1 MANHKSALKR
11 HKQSEIKRVSNAS
24 TKSSIKTLIK
34 KVKSAVDTK
43 NAEGAQEAL
52 KKAIPAI
59 DKAAS
64 KHVIHRNA
72 AARKISRLARQV
84 SRLRVS

>member
-1 MANHKSALKR
+1 MANHKSAIKR

-24 TKSSIKTLIK
+24 TKSSLKTLIK

-43 NAEGAQEAL
+43 NAEGAQDAL
-52 KKAIPAI
+52 KRAIPAI

-84 SRLRVS
+84 GRLRVS

>member
-1 MANHKSALKR
+1 MANHKSAIKR
-11 HKQSEIKRVSNAS
+11 HKQSEIRRQKNAS
-24 TKSSIKTLIK
+24 AKSALKTLVK
-34 KVKSAVDTK
+34 RVKSAVETK
-43 NAEGAQEAL
+43 SLENAQDAL
-52 KKAIPAI
+52 KKAMPAI

-84 SRLRVS
+84 NRLRVS

>member
-1 MANHKSALKR
+1 MANHKSAIKR
-11 HKQSEIKRVSNAS
+11 HGQSEIRRQKNAS
-24 TKSSIKTLIK
+24 AKSALKTLVK
-34 KVKSAVDTK
+34 RVKSAIDTK
-43 NAEGAQEAL
+43 NMEDAQDAL

-84 SRLRVS
+84 NRLRVS

>member
-1 MANHKSALKR
+1 MANHKSAIKR
-11 HKQSEIKRVSNAS
+11 HKQSEIKKVSNAS
-24 TKSSIKTLIK
+24 TKSSLKNLIK
-34 KVKSAVDTK
+34 KVKSAVETK

-52 KKAIPAI
+52 KKVIPAI

-84 SRLRVS
+84 GRLRVS

>member
-1 MANHKSALKR
+1 MANHKSAIKR
-11 HKQSEIKRVSNAS
+11 HNQSEIKRVNNAS
-24 TKSSIKTLIK
+24 TKSSLKTLIK

-43 NAEGAQEAL
+43 NAEGAQDAL
-52 KKAIPAI
+52 KRAVPAI

-84 SRLRVS
+84 GRLRVS

>member
-1 MANHKSALKR
+1 MANHKSATKR
-11 HKQSEIKRVSNAS
+11 HNQSEIKRVNNAS
-24 TKSSIKTLIK
+24 TKSFLKNLIK

-84 SRLRVS
+84 GRLRVS

>member
-1 MANHKSALKR
+1 MANHKSAVKR
-11 HKQSEIKRVSNAS
+11 YKQSEIKKQKNAS
-24 TKSSIKTLIK
+24 AKSLLKTLTK
-34 KVKSAVDTK
+34 KVKSAVESNDATS
-43 NAEGAQEAL
+43 AQEAL
-52 KKAIPAI
+52 TKAIPAI

-64 KHVIHRNA
+64 RRIIHRNA

>member
-1 MANHKSALKR
+1 MANHKSAIKR
-11 HKQSEIKRVSNAS
+11 HKQSEIKRVNNAS
-24 TKSSIKTLIK
+24 TKSSLKNLIK

-52 KKAIPAI
+52 KKVIPAI

-84 SRLRVS
+84 GRLRVS

>member
-1 MANHKSALKR
+1 MANHKSAIKR
-11 HKQSEIKRVSNAS
+11 HKQSEIKRVNNAS
-24 TKSSIKTLIK
+24 TKSSLKNLIK
-34 KVKSAVDTK
+34 KVKSAVETK

-52 KKAIPAI
+52 KKVIPAI